1 MELDKNTNITSAEHA
16 QLWNAYMNASITS
29 TIVKYFLAK
38 VEDPD
43 IESVLQEALTLTTTH
58 LETLTNIFTK
68 ENKPVPMGF
77 NDQDLNTKA
86 PRLYSDNYFLQ
97 HILQL
102 GMAGMFTFSASTS
115 LSIRHDIYTFFSKG
129 LQEYNHLHQK
139 ATSVSL
145 AKGLYLRS
153 PTIPTPNEV
162 DFVKKQNFLTG
173 WLGKRR
179 PLTTQE
185 ITYLYSNLER
195 NSLGIAMLTGFSQVV
210 KSKEIKKY
218 LIRGIEIARKH
229 MNIFRSIL
237 EENHVPTPMGSD
249 SMVTDS
255 TNVSPF
261 SDKLMMYH
269 VNGMSTLGIGFYGV
283 SISTNIRRDLAVH
296 YTRLTAEIALYSEDG
311 ATLLIDNEW
320 LEEPPRMVNRNEL
333 VKPNK

>member
-58 LETLTNIFTK
+58 AETLTHMFTK
-68 ENKPVPMGF
+68 ENKPVPIGF
-77 NDQDLNTKA
+77 NDQDLNTNA

-102 GMAGMFTFSASTS
+102 GMAGMFSFSAAIN
-115 LSIRHDIYTFFSKG
+115 LSIRHDIYTFFSEGFQK
-129 LQEYNHLHQK
+129 YNHLHQK
-139 ATSVSL
+139 AASVSL
-145 AKGLYLRS
+145 EKGLYLRP
-153 PTIPTPNEV
+153 PTVPTPNEV
-162 DFVKKQNFLTG
+162 DFVKKRNFLTG
-173 WLGKRR
+173 WFGKRR
-179 PLTTQE
+179 PLMTQE
-185 ITYLYSNLER
+185 IAYLFSNLER

-210 KSKEIKKY
+210 KSKEVKNYI
-218 LIRGIEIARKH
+218 IRGIEIAKKH
-229 MNIFRSIL
+229 VNIFRSIL

-255 TNVSPF
+255 ANVSPF
-261 SDKLMMYH
+261 SDKLIMYH
-269 VNGMSTLGIGFYGV
+269 VTGMTTLGIGFYGL
-283 SISTNIRRDLAVH
+283 SISTNIRRDLSVH

-311 ATLLIDNEW
+311 ATLMIDNEW
-320 LEEPPRMVNRNEL
+320 LEEPPRMVNRDEL
-333 VKPNK
+333 VRNK